1 MLTPIDIQ
9 NQDFAVKLR
18 GYDADEVDDFLDLIG
33 ADYEKLYKENIELR
47 DKVSAQKSEIE
58 HYKGMEQ
65 TLQQSIML
73 AQKAA
78 EDIEKNA
85 ANKADAIVN
94 EAQNKSAD
102 AVRVTEEEL
111 VKKRNELSRL
121 KLEVES
127 FKTRIKG
134 NCSGLLEMLEKME

>member
-33 ADYEKLYKENIELR
+33 ADYEKLYRENIELR
-47 DKVSAQKSEIE
+47 DKTASLKNEIE
-58 HYKGMEQ
+58 HYKSMEQ

-85 ANKADAIVN
+85 AQKADVIVN
-94 EAQNKSAD
+94 EAQSKSQD
-102 AVRVTEEEL
+102 AVRITEEEL
-111 VKKRNELSRL
+111 AKKRNELSKL
-121 KLEVES
+121 KLEIES

-134 NCSGLLEMLEKME
+134 SCSGMLDILEKME

>member
-18 GYDADEVDDFLDLIG
+18 GYDAEEVDDFLDLIG
-33 ADYEKLYKENIELR
+33 VDYEKLYKENSELR
-47 DKVSAQKSEIE
+47 DRVTSLKNELE
-58 HYKGMEQ
+58 YYKNMEQ

-85 ANKADAIVN
+85 AKKADVIVN
-94 EAQNKSAD
+94 EAEAKSQD
-102 AVRVTEEEL
+102 AVRITEEEL
-111 VKKRNELSRL
+111 AKKRNELSKV

-127 FKTRIKG
+127 YKARIKG
-134 NCSGLLEMLEKME
+134 NLSGILEMLEKME

>member
-47 DKVSAQKSEIE
+47 DKVAAQKSEID

-85 ANKADAIVN
+85 AHKADVIVT
-94 EAQNKSAD
+94 EAQSKSAD

-127 FKTRIKG
+127 YKTRIKG

>member
-33 ADYEKLYKENIELR
+33 ADYEKLYKENIELKDR
-47 DKVSAQKSEIE
+47 VSSLKGEVE

-65 TLQQSIML
+65 ALQQSIML

-85 ANKADAIVN
+85 AQKADVIVN
-94 EAQNKSAD
+94 EAHSKSAD
-102 AVRVTEEEL
+102 AVRITEEEL
-111 VKKRNELSRL
+111 IKKRNELARI
-121 KLEVES
+121 KLELES

-134 NCSGLLEMLEKME
+134 SCSGLLDILDKIE

>member
-18 GYDADEVDDFLDLIG
+18 GYAADEVDDFLDMLG

-47 DKVSAQKSEIE
+47 DKVASLKNAVD

-73 AQKAA
+73 AQTAA
-78 EDIEKNA
+78 EDIKKNA
-85 ANKADAIVN
+85 AQKADVIVS
-94 EAQNKSAD
+94 EAQSKSAD

-121 KLEVES
+121 KLEIEAY
-127 FKTRIKG
+127 KTRIKG
-134 NCSGLLEMLEKME
+134 NCSGLLEILEKME

>member
-47 DKVSAQKSEIE
+47 DRVASLKGEVE

-85 ANKADAIVN
+85 AQKADVIVN
-94 EAQNKSAD
+94 EAHNKSAD
-102 AVRVTEEEL
+102 AVRITEEEL
-111 VKKRNELSRL
+111 SKKRNELSKL

>member
-47 DKVSAQKSEIE
+47 DKVTSLKNELE
-58 HYKGMEQ
+58 HYKQMEQ

-85 ANKADAIVN
+85 AQKADVIMS
-94 EAQNKSAD
+94 EAQTKSQD
-102 AVRVTEEEL
+102 AVRITEEEL
-111 VKKRNELSRL
+111 AKKRNEL
-121 KLEVES
+121 K
-127 FKTRIKG
+127 
-134 NCSGLLEMLEKME
+134 N

>member
-9 NQDFAVKLR
+9 NQDFSVKLR
-18 GYDADEVDDFLDLIG
+18 GYNADEVDDFLDLIG

-47 DKVSAQKSEIE
+47 DKVLSLTADVE

-78 EDIEKNA
+78 EDIKKNA
-85 ANKADAIVN
+85 TEKADGIVS
-94 EAQNKSAD
+94 EAQTQSED
-102 AVRVTEEEL
+102 TMRITEEEL
-111 VKKRNELSRL
+111 AKKRNELAKLRL
-121 KLEVES
+121 EIES
-127 FKTRIKG
+127 LKTRVKG
-134 NCSGLLEMLEKME
+134 SCEGILDILNEMQ

>member
-47 DKVSAQKSEIE
+47 DKVKSQIAEIE
-58 HYKGMEQ
+58 RYKSMEQ

-85 ANKADAIVN
+85 AQKADVIVN
-94 EAQNKSAD
+94 EAQSKSQD
-102 AVRVTEEEL
+102 AVRITEEEL
-111 VKKRNELSRL
+111 IKKRNELSRL
-121 KLEVES
+121 RLEVEGY
-127 FKTRIKG
+127 KTRIQG
-134 NCSGLLEMLEKME
+134 NCKGLLEMLEKME

>member
-47 DKVSAQKSEIE
+47 DRVSSLKGEVE

-85 ANKADAIVN
+85 AHKADVIVN

-102 AVRVTEEEL
+102 AVRITEEEL
-111 VKKRNELSRL
+111 VRKRNELSKL
-121 KLEVES
+121 KLELES

-134 NCSGLLEMLEKME
+134 TCSGLLDILEKID